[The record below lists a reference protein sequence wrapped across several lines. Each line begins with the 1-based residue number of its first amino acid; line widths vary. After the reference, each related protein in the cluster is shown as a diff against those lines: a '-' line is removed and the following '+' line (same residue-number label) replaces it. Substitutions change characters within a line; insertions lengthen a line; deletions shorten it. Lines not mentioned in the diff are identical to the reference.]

1 MQSSLIW
8 PACSPNIP
16 RCLLVNSLKYVVAY
30 FVSTGALRIKSI
42 GGLSWINKKIS
53 SIMRNIL
60 QPDPMWSEE
69 RNGVMVL
76 YQIYTN
82 WNGWKYDSE
91 ALVNSN
97 GLKLNSNTKTKALK
111 WIGNNALMSLIVT
124 WIILNIDL
132 FSKKFIKVT
141 TEWLIVARIIEK
153 KNLFVVSQINFT
165 FQQMIFC
172 TLACLNC
179 VWSGYEIKSNLILR
193 LKI

>member
-30 FVSTGALRIKSI
+30 FVSTGAFRTKLI
-42 GGLSWINKKIS
+42 GGLSWINKKIP

-69 RNGVMVL
+69 RNGLMVL

-97 GLKLNSNTKTKALK
+97 GLRLNSNNQTNALQ
-111 WIGNNALMSLIVT
+111 WIGYNALMSLIVT
-124 WIILNIDL
+124 WINICYL
-132 FSKKFIKVT
+132 SAKGRSVWWKTVIEVLKMTSEVLKMLPEAVGHSFSPYGP
-141 TEWLIVARIIEK
+141 
-153 KNLFVVSQINFT
+153 
-165 FQQMIFC
+165 
-172 TLACLNC
+172 TL
-179 VWSGYEIKSNLILR
+179 GR
-193 LKI
+193 

>member
-30 FVSTGALRIKSI
+30 FVSTGALRTKLI

-97 GLKLNSNTKTKALK
+97 GLRLNSNNQTNALQ
-111 WIGNNALMSLIVT
+111 WIGYNALMSLIVT
-124 WIILNIDL
+124 WINICYL
-132 FSKKFIKVT
+132 SAKGRSVWWKTVT
-141 TEWLIVARIIEK
+141 EV
-153 KNLFVVSQINFT
+153 
-165 FQQMIFC
+165 
-172 TLACLNC
+172 
-179 VWSGYEIKSNLILR
+179 
-193 LKI
+193 LKMTSEVLKMLPET

>member
-1 MQSSLIW
+1 MQSSFIW

-30 FVSTGALRIKSI
+30 FVSTGAFRTKLI

-97 GLKLNSNTKTKALK
+97 GLRLNSNNQTNALQ
-111 WIGNNALMSLIVT
+111 WIGYNALMSLIVT
-124 WIILNIDL
+124 WINIYVICRL
-132 FSKKFIKVT
+132 RVGKASKQTLKHYFY
-141 TEWLIVARIIEK
+141 EYL
-153 KNLFVVSQINFT
+153 SQSDT
-165 FQQMIFC
+165 CQ
-172 TLACLNC
+172 LESA
-179 VWSGYEIKSNLILR
+179 
-193 LKI
+193 